1 MKKWISIVLF
11 NIYLECIMQD
21 SLQGHHTS
29 MSEGGQSVTCTDNI
43 DLTAGSNS
51 KLQKLLDE
59 RTAFTNT
66 CSVEISTEKS
76 KVTEHHQMGQC
87 EMVAARASKRKFA
100 NLKECTGYLLGNLLR
115 VVQDRTRRFPLL
127 APPPLQCNPQVVLAG
142 LLDRWVGLL

>member
-51 KLQKLLDE
+51 ELQKLLDE
-59 RTAFTNT
+59 LTAFMNT

-76 KVTEHHQMGQC
+76 KVTVNTTRSANVRWLPPGQAK
-87 EMVAARASKRKFA
+87 E
-100 NLKECTGYLLGNLLR
+100 NL
-115 VVQDRTRRFPLL
+115 QI
-127 APPPLQCNPQVVLAG
+127 
-142 LLDRWVGLL
+142 

>member
-29 MSEGGQSVTCTDNI
+29 MSEWGQSVTYTDNI

-51 KLQKLLDE
+51 ELQKLLDE
-59 RTAFTNT
+59 LTAFTNT

-76 KVTEHHQMGQC
+76 KVTVNTTRSASVRWLPPGQAK
-87 EMVAARASKRKFA
+87 E

-127 APPPLQCNPQVVLAG
+127 APPPFQCNPRVVLAG
-142 LLDRWVGLL
+142 LLDWWVGLL